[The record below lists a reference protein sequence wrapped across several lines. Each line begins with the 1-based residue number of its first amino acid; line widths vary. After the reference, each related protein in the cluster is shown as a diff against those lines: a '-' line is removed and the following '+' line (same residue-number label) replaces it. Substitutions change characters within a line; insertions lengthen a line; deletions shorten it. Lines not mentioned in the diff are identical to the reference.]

1 MSNWQKIQQ
10 AKLVYSDLHREL
22 NELKKLQPSEA
33 NARRI
38 LEIEKRIRMTR
49 ISIQV
54 MKRSYGFAA

>member
-10 AKLVYSDLHREL
+10 AKLVYADLHREL
-22 NELKKLQPSEA
+22 NELKKLEPSEA

-38 LEIEKRIRMTR
+38 LDVEKRIRMTR